1 MTPDFKLTERQIAA
15 NRMLGDP
22 QRHTLLVGGS
32 RSGKTFLIIRAIIIR
47 AAKAANSRHL
57 ITRLRA
63 NAVRASVWLDT
74 FPKVRDLCFPD
85 LPMTEHRQDG
95 YFELPNGSEIWF
107 GGLDDKE
114 RVDKILGQEY
124 ATIFPNEC
132 SQIPYSSIKTL
143 LTRLAQRAPGLVQR
157 AYYDLNPVGVGHWT
171 NRLFV
176 QNKNV
181 DNEKKLRNPDQYAL
195 MYMNPEDNKENLDP
209 AYLDELR
216 SMSARH
222 RQRFYEGKYV
232 SEVEGAL
239 WTADMIESS
248 RVSEDDVPDLKRVAV
263 AVDPS
268 GASGPEDYR
277 SDEIG
282 IIAAGRGVDD
292 HAYVK
297 ADNSLRASPEVWGR
311 IAVDTYNEHEADLIV
326 AERNFGGEMVAAV
339 IRAVDPHVPVKLV
352 TASRGK
358 VVRAEPVA
366 ALYEKDKIH
375 HVGRFPR
382 FEDQLT
388 NFTTAGYVGDKS
400 PDRADAGVWGLTEL
414 MLKTGTGRAVMP
426 HIS

>member
-1 MTPDFKLTERQIAA
+1 
-15 NRMLGDP
+15 
-22 QRHTLLVGGS
+22 
-32 RSGKTFLIIRAIIIR
+32 
-47 AAKAANSRHL
+47 
-57 ITRLRA
+57 
-63 NAVRASVWLDT
+63 
-74 FPKVRDLCFPD
+74 
-85 LPMTEHRQDG
+85 
-95 YFELPNGSEIWF
+95 
-107 GGLDDKE
+107 
-114 RVDKILGQEY
+114 
-124 ATIFPNEC
+124 
-132 SQIPYSSIKTL
+132 
-143 LTRLAQRAPGLVQR
+143 
-157 AYYDLNPVGVGHWT
+157 
-171 NRLFV
+171 
-176 QNKNV
+176 
-181 DNEKKLRNPDQYAL
+181 
-195 MYMNPEDNKENLDP
+195 
-209 AYLDELR
+209 
-216 SMSARH
+216 
-222 RQRFYEGKYV
+222 
-232 SEVEGAL
+232 
-239 WTADMIESS
+239 
-248 RVSEDDVPDLKRVAV
+248 
-263 AVDPS
+263 VDPS